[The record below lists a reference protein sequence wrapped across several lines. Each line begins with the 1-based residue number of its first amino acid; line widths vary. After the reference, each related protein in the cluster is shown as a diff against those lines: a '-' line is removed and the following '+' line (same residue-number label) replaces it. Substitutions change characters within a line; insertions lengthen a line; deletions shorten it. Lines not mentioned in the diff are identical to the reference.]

1 MTVETKVS
9 SAAKEVIIGG
19 NRPTVLIGERINPS
33 GRKKLTQA
41 LLSGNLEMVRQE
53 AIAQVKAGADIIDV
67 NVGATG
73 VDEVTVLPQAV
84 KVVME
89 AVEAPICIDGEDP
102 KALEAALKVYKGKA
116 IVNSVKGE
124 KRSLEAV
131 LPLIKEYGAAV
142 IGLTIDDEG
151 LPKTA
156 DKRVSIA
163 GKIIERAEKLGIP
176 RGDIIIDTL
185 CMAMAADTKA
195 ALPVIEAIRRIN
207 AEFGVNQTLGASN
220 ISFNLPDRHLLND
233 AFLSVAIP
241 AGLTCPIVDA
251 AKVRPAVLATDLV
264 LGKDN
269 YAVRYIRAFRQRQQ
283 AQPGT

>member
-1 MTVETKVS
+1 METKVS
-9 SAAKEVIIGG
+9 SATKEVIISG
-19 NRPTVLIGERINPS
+19 NLPTRLIGERINPS

-41 LLSGNLEMVRQE
+41 LQSGNLDMVRSE

-73 VDEVTVLPQAV
+73 IDEVDLLPKAV
-84 KVVME
+84 KIVME
-89 AVEAPICIDGEDP
+89 AVEVPICIDAESP
-102 KALEAALKVYKGKA
+102 KALEAALKVYKGRP

-124 KRSLEAV
+124 KKSLETV
-131 LPLIKEYGAAV
+131 LPIIKEYGAVV

-176 RGDIIIDTL
+176 RQDVIIDTL
-185 CMAMAADTKA
+185 AMAIAADSKA
-195 ALPVIEAIRRIN
+195 GLPVLDAIRRIT

-220 ISFNLPDRHLLND
+220 ISFNLPDRELINV
-233 AFLSVAIP
+233 AFLDAVIS
-241 AGLTCPIVDA
+241 AGVTCPIVDA
-251 AKVRPAVLATDLV
+251 SKVRAAILSIDLV
-264 LGKDN
+264 LGRDN
-269 YAVRYIRAFRQRQQ
+269 YAQRYIRAFRQRQ
-283 AQPGT
+283 AA

>member
-1 MTVETKVS
+1 MDIMETKVS

-41 LLSGNLEMVRQE
+41 LQAGKLELVHQE
-53 AIAQVKAGADIIDV
+53 AIAQVTAGADIIDV

-73 VDEVTVLPQAV
+73 VNEVTLLPKAV
-84 KVVME
+84 KVVMG
-89 AVEAPICIDGEDP
+89 AVDVPICIDGENP
-102 KALEAALKVYKGKA
+102 KALEAALKIYKGKA

-124 KRSLEAV
+124 KKSLETI

-142 IGLTIDDEG
+142 IGLTIDDDG

-176 RGDIIIDTL
+176 RQDVIIDTL
-185 CMAMAADTKA
+185 AMAIAADSKA
-195 ALPVIEAIRRIN
+195 GLPVIEAIRRIA

-220 ISFNLPDRHLLND
+220 ISFNLPDRELLNA
-233 AFLSVAIP
+233 AFLAVVIS
-241 AGLTCPIVDA
+241 AGVTCPIVDA
-251 AKVRPAVLATDLV
+251 AKVRPSVLSVDLV
-264 LGKDN
+264 LGRDN
-269 YAVRYIRAFRQRQQ
+269 YSQRYIRAYRQRLQ
-283 AQPGT
+283 G

>member
-1 MTVETKVS
+1 MVETKVS
-9 SAAKEVIIGG
+9 SATKEVIIGG

-33 GRKKLTQA
+33 GRKKLTEA
-41 LLSGNLEMVRQE
+41 LRSGNLEMLHKE
-53 AIAQVKAGADIIDV
+53 AVSQVKAGADIIDV

-73 VDEVTVLPQAV
+73 IDEVALLPEAV
-84 KVVME
+84 KIVMA

-124 KRSLEAV
+124 KKSLETV
-131 LPLIKEYGAAV
+131 LPLVKEYGAV
-142 IGLTIDDEG
+142 VVGLTIDDDG

-163 GKIIERAEKLGIP
+163 GKIIERAEKMGIP
-176 RGDIIIDTL
+176 RENVIIDTL
-185 CMAMAADTKA
+185 CMAVAADSKA
-195 ALPVIEAIRRIN
+195 GMPVIEAIRRIS

-264 LGKDN
+264 LGRDN
-269 YAVRYIRAFRQRQQ
+269 YAMRYIKAYRQRLA
-283 AQPGT
+283 AQTRG